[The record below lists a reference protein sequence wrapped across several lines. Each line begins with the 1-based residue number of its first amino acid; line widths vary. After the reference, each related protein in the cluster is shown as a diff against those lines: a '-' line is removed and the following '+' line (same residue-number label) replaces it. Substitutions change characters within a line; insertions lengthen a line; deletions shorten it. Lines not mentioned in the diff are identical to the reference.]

1 MVYDVYANYI
11 EDLETD
17 YLGILNYRGKD
28 FVEVKNQ
35 KPLAFTITFKVK
47 VLVKARGFGA
57 VTSLHYR
64 IINGGEVGI
73 RTLGTFPYT

>member
-1 MVYDVYANYI
+1 MVYDVYANYF

-35 KPLAFTITFKVK
+35 KPLAFNHNLQSESFGESQ
-47 VLVKARGFGA
+47 GFW
-57 VTSLHYR
+57 SR
-64 IINGGEVGI
+64 NEF
-73 RTLGTFPYT
+73 TLQDN